1 MSLPTA
7 RAVECTE
14 LKFFIFCVA
23 LHLIVPHP
31 TVALLAFPFADAAAR
46 VAALE
51 SELEA
56 TLEAAVRR
64 EALNAQTIKREALN
78 GAGALEA
85 RELRSRVDV
94 LYQEND
100 VLTAQA
106 RLSAD
111 ELERLRQERAGGV
124 EDQMRLVGEVGELRA
139 HVAAVEAAAA
149 RAAAS
154 RDAAREE
161 LQRCGAELLE
171 AQEHT
176 QTALAIAERHANERD
191 DALRTAAELRAALER
206 VRGKEEAE
214 RRALAARAETAEAA
228 AAAQQQAARALK
240 LEMSAAKEREQAAL
254 HALHDS
260 RADAAAGGNAI
271 RSLEARALHAEG
283 QAARALHAEGQAASA
298 AAALSKCE
306 SELAVAQGGR
316 EALEA
321 RAARAEARAETL
333 QSAQRAAAEEERVRV
348 AQLSASL
355 RREAGARSTS
365 LREELESAE
374 LRCAELQQRL
384 ERAQSRDGGRFGGKY
399 MRSLQGGAGGASDGA
414 AHGVEREA
422 ASSSL

>member
-1 MSLPTA
+1 MSLTYRYTHMSSSGDA
-7 RAVECTE
+7 Q
-14 LKFFIFCVA
+14 
-23 LHLIVPHP
+23 
-31 TVALLAFPFADAAAR
+31 DAAAR

-161 LQRCGAELLE
+161 LQRCGAELFE

-228 AAAQQQAARALK
+228 AAAQQQVARALK

-283 QAARALHAEGQAASA
+283 
-298 AAALSKCE
+298 
-306 SELAVAQGGR
+306 R
-316 EALEA
+316 E
-321 RAARAEARAETL
+321 
-333 QSAQRAAAEEERVRV
+333 V
-348 AQLSASL
+348 
-355 RREAGARSTS
+355 
-365 LREELESAE
+365 
-374 LRCAELQQRL
+374 
-384 ERAQSRDGGRFGGKY
+384 
-399 MRSLQGGAGGASDGA
+399 
-414 AHGVEREA
+414 
-422 ASSSL
+422 